1 MPSLGACVMEQSVLS
16 TEASGLDSLTTTLDN
31 LKHTFSKPAILD
43 HCDNPTKS
51 QRVLCWAHR

>member
-51 QRVLCWAHR
+51 QRVLC